1 MAPVTTVNQLS
12 GRENE
17 LRSLE
22 DFLERAAAAL
32 SVLVLSGEAGIGKT
46 ALWQAGLQQAGA
58 RGTRVLA
65 HRAVEAEAVLSFA
78 GIGELLSPVA
88 ADVLQALDEPRRRAL
103 EAALLIEGSGGD
115 RAVEPRAI
123 GLAVLDVL
131 KALAADAPVLV
142 AVDDFHWLDRPSA
155 RTLLFVL
162 RRVANERV
170 GALLAVRGG
179 LRELDGGLA
188 PDSVDWLSVGPL
200 APTVLFQI
208 LKHRLGL
215 ELSPPQLAQL
225 WEMTGGNPFFALE
238 IGRELS
244 LTLPA
249 PGRSLPVPGSLR
261 EIVGAGLARL
271 PPASREVL
279 LLVAALSRPT
289 VQALVAAHGE
299 RAEVLHGLEQAAQ
312 AGVVEFDYERVRFA
326 HPLLASVCYED
337 ATPWRR
343 REAHARLAAVADD
356 EEERARHLALAAEGP
371 DAAVAAALDGAAP
384 YALRRGA
391 PAAAAELSEIA
402 AALTPP
408 GDPSARRRRRLA
420 AAEAHRLAGDS
431 DRARAILDEL
441 LAETPLGEQR
451 ADVLFAL
458 ARVRR
463 ADLPTLAR
471 WCERALAEAVN
482 DHRRAAEILV
492 YLSWVRLL
500 EGRVRDALAHA
511 RAALEHAEHASDD
524 ELLARALARV
534 AMAET
539 WTLEITPG
547 LLERGVAIE
556 RRLGR
561 RLEFHESPSVT
572 HARRLMCLSDFDA
585 ARPLLADAD
594 NRAKATGDEGTRAH
608 VLFHRFQVEW
618 FTGRWGEADQ
628 FATRALELADQLR
641 DDQYRVI
648 ALYARALLDA
658 HLGRVEPA
666 RTRATEALA
675 IADAVSD
682 ALFAVQ
688 SRTVLGF
695 LALSHGDTAAADRD
709 LRALPAWLY
718 SNGWREPTDFA
729 WANAIEAMIGTG
741 DLQEAETWLEHYEDL
756 AARSMSP
763 WALATAARSRGLL
776 CEARGNIES
785 ACEALD
791 RALAEH
797 ARMRCPFEHGR
808 TLLAAGSI
816 RRRAREKR
824 AARENLDE
832 AHRIFDS
839 LGARL
844 WASRARNELA
854 RISGRRP
861 AASDLTTTETRLA
874 ALAAEGLSNKEIAAA
889 LHISVHT
896 VEAHLTRIYR
906 KLGIHSR
913 AALARR
919 LNSSQALSG
928 PAESNP
934 SARPA
939 GSESRDR
946 AGSTRATV
954 R

>member
-1 MAPVTTVNQLS
+1 VNGRLG

-17 LRSLE
+17 VRSLE
-22 DFLERAAAAL
+22 DFLERAAAAP

-46 ALWQAGLQQAGA
+46 ELWQAAVRRARA

-65 HRAVEAEAVLSFA
+65 YRAVEAEAVLSFA

-88 ADVLQALDEPRRRAL
+88 ADVLPALDELRRRAL
-103 EAALLIEGSGGD
+103 ETALLIEGSGRD
-115 RAVEPRAI
+115 SAVEPRAI

-131 KALAADAPVLV
+131 KALAADTPVLV

-155 RTLLFVL
+155 RTLLFAL
-162 RRVANERV
+162 RRLTNDRV
-170 GALLAVRGG
+170 GALLAVRGEG
-179 LRELDGGLA
+179 RELDREL
-188 PDSVDWLSVGPL
+188 PSDIVNWLSVGPL
-200 APTVLFQI
+200 APAVLFQI

-215 ELSPPQLAQL
+215 ELSPPQLSQL
-225 WEMTGGNPFFALE
+225 CEMTGGNPFFALE
-238 IGRELS
+238 VGRELS
-244 LTLPA
+244 LTPPA

-261 EIVGAGLARL
+261 EIVGAHLARL
-271 PPASREVL
+271 PSASHDVL
-279 LLVAALSRPT
+279 VLVAALALPT
-289 VQALVAAHGE
+289 VRALVAAHGE
-299 RAEVLHGLEQAAQ
+299 RAEVLHGLEQAAR
-312 AGVVEFDYERVRFA
+312 AGVVELDSERVRFA
-326 HPLLASVCYED
+326 HPLLASVYYED

-371 DAAVAAALDGAAP
+371 DAAVAATLDAAAP
-384 YALRRGA
+384 NALARGA

-402 AALTPP
+402 AALTPSA
-408 GDPSARRRRRLA
+408 DPSARRRRRLA
-420 AAEAHRLAGDS
+420 AAEAHRLAGDR

-441 LAETPLGEQR
+441 LAEAPPGAQR
-451 ADVLFAL
+451 ADVLFTL

-463 ADLPTLAR
+463 ADLPTLAG
-471 WCERALAEAVN
+471 WCERALAEAGD
-482 DHRRAAEILV
+482 DHRRAAEILA

-500 EGRVRDALAHA
+500 EGRVRDALARA
-511 RAALEHAEHASDD
+511 RAALAHAEHAGDD
-524 ELLARALARV
+524 ELLARAIARV

-539 WTLEITPG
+539 WTLEVTPG
-547 LLERGVAIE
+547 LLERGVTIE
-556 RRLGR
+556 RRLGH
-561 RLEFHESPSVT
+561 RLEFHESPSIT
-572 HARRLMCLSDFDA
+572 QARRLMCLSDFDG

-608 VLFHRFQVEW
+608 VLFHRFQVAW
-618 FTGRWGEADQ
+618 FTGRWAEADEL
-628 FATRALELADQLR
+628 ATLALELADQLR

-666 RTRATEALA
+666 RTGATEALA

-695 LALSHGDTAAADRD
+695 LALSHGDSAAADSE

-729 WANAIEAMIGTG
+729 WANTIEAMIGTG
-741 DLQEAETWLEHYEDL
+741 DLQEAETWLTRYEDL
-756 AARSMSP
+756 AARSRSP

-785 ACEALD
+785 AREALD

-797 ARMRCPFEHGR
+797 ARMRCPFERGR
-808 TLLAAGSI
+808 TLLAKGSI
-816 RRRAREKR
+816 QRRAREKR
-824 AARENLDE
+824 AARETLEE
-832 AHRIFDS
+832 AHRTFDS

-844 WASRARNELA
+844 WASRTGDELA
-854 RISGRRP
+854 RISGRRRS
-861 AASDLTTTETRLA
+861 ASDLTTTEARLA
-874 ALAAEGLSNKEIAAA
+874 ALAAEGLPNKEIAAA

-906 KLGIHSR
+906 KLGIRSR
-913 AALARR
+913 AALAQR
-919 LNSSQALSG
+919 LNSSQVLSG
-928 PAESNP
+928 PAESSS

-939 GSESRDR
+939 G
-946 AGSTRATV
+946 
-954 R
+954 